1 MMMMMICLNVKCEC
15 EIRAETKYK
24 GDRLSLTLY
33 ARKKMK
39 KKWAP
44 FEEKY
49 FWLKGYL
56 NKDNHID
63 FFSIDESGHLHFFV
77 VQLNQSIN
85 RLIESNR

>member
-49 FWLKGYL
+49 FWRKG
-56 NKDNHID
+56 
-63 FFSIDESGHLHFFV
+63 
-77 VQLNQSIN
+77 
-85 RLIESNR
+85 